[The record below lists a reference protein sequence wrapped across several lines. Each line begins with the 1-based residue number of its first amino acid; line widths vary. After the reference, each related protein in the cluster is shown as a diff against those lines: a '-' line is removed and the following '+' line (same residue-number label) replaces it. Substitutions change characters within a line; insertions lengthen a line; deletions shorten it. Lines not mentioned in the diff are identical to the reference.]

1 MDSLLGCWVRIYLS
15 RINDPHR
22 WVVLV
27 VVVLVLADAAV

>member
-15 RINDPHR
+15 RINDSR
-22 WVVLV
+22 CSVVLV